1 MANVAVTRKE
11 SIFDQIEQL
20 RHRIEQRAYE
30 LFRGRGGAS
39 NPLADWLAA
48 EEELVWK
55 PAVELRE
62 KDGTF
67 FVKAAVPGIEAKD
80 VNVEITAEDLVIKA
94 AATHRR
100 THTEGEVHLSE
111 FAAADLFRSVH
122 FPRAVDPGKAKAE
135 YRNGLLTVSVPATS
149 AKTAGSKAA

>member
-1 MANVAVTRKE
+1 MASVAVTRKD

-20 RHRIEQRAYE
+20 RHRIEARAYE
-30 LFRGRGGAS
+30 LFRWRDGAS
-39 NPLADWLAA
+39 NPAADWLAA
-48 EEELVWK
+48 EQELVCK

-67 FVKAAVPGIEAKD
+67 IVMAAVPGVEAKD
-80 VNVEITAEDLVIKA
+80 VNVEITPEDVVIKA

-122 FPRAVDPGKAKAE
+122 FPKAVDPTKAKAE
-135 YRNGLLTVSVPATS
+135 YRNGLLTVTVPVMP
-149 AKTAGSKAA
+149 AKTAAAKAA